1 MEQQFFKIWCKWELS
16 TFYIPGVCY
25 SKVGIYIGGEM
36 CAYNYKKL
44 KFQILKSLKNSPKEK
59 YHIFDKFLM

>member
-44 KFQILKSLKNSPKEK
+44 KFQILKSLK
-59 YHIFDKFLM
+59 KFS